1 MGIADVQFVLRG
13 VVTVDDCVVRLLK
26 RSSSDKPETTGKS
39 AEIVKI
45 YTGHGCEKP
54 GGLHFGAGRGCD
66 VRLLSD
72 ESEYSGGHVDAHRE
86 CGTGGS
92 ADDDIGSQSPRALFL
107 IFQQPFAQTD
117 QREYQRD
124 LNRDGGDAQCRPDP
138 AVLQIL

>member
-66 VRLLSD
+66 VRLFSN
-72 ESEYSGGHVDAHRE
+72 ESQNSGGHVDAHGE
-86 CGTGGS
+86 GGTGGS
-92 ADDDIGSQSPRALFL
+92 AHDDIGSKSPRAFL
-107 IFQQPFAQTD
+107 LVFQQTLAQTH
-117 QREYQRD
+117 
-124 LNRDGGDAQCRPDP
+124 
-138 AVLQIL
+138 